1 MKSIPKALT
10 LIVCHIKHL
19 IITGDIGFIDLVA
32 INQNQQHSLTLGD
45 NRRCHVPLVL
55 FSAESKEGLL
65 SWW

>member
-32 INQNQQHSLTLGD
+32 INQNQQHSLTLED

-55 FSAESKEGLL
+55 FSTESKEGVF
-65 SWW
+65 